1 MDTCSCMLRLRDV
14 VVTSTCPQDL
24 ILVLRWYL
32 QRHLLN
38 TALRCNLN
46 AVTRMVGVGLPQP
59 VALFEE
65 PVLRPHRYHFS
76 ETWKGSKNL
85 EDLDH
90 KERLLLTI
98 TNCNISK
105 VIAAREKYEV
115 RGAARKQV
123 SAHLYTN
130 PLTVCGGWC
139 VIKKDYPTCSDI
151 SNSSNHLYL

>member
-24 ILVLRWYL
+24 ILVLLWYL

-38 TALRCNLN
+38 TALCCNLN

-115 RGAARKQV
+115 RGAESKCVRICTQT
-123 SAHLYTN
+123 HLQF
-130 PLTVCGGWC
+130 VVGG
-139 VIKKDYPTCSDI
+139 V
-151 SNSSNHLYL
+151 